1 MENGI
6 NTQSTTV
13 NLARRASSVIAAL
26 LVLVALA
33 FNTTVFAQT
42 YVPPAPGQDWT
53 TGGTA
58 QLSQGANGTDQTARY
73 VYDSAGQT
81 TLVQEQAEQST
92 DAVAQNVEA
101 KLWPAFGSYNETY
114 EGLAAFWGDDII
126 SNLFANI
133 GQLIGKWLSEFIDGW
148 VSDAVQF
155 LTGFLRIFVL
165 NPNIATNGLTAT
177 GGVADDISPYIRQG
191 ADAMYGIAVDLL
203 LLLFILCIWKYWAE
217 AAWRGGGNLM
227 GAVGRLIFTAG
238 LMLAWPTIYAFE
250 IQISNE
256 MISAIYFNSADQVA
270 MLDAAMSAAVK
281 AGLVAGAGLLANA
294 TAPVAGQVFG
304 GLLGAGPGGLIL
316 GTVGSF
322 VAFVGLIIYL
332 VVGGILIAELIYIL
346 VLKAIQ
352 TALLCAQYM
361 FAPIFIVFFALP
373 DTENITAGFVR
384 SFVEVSL
391 WTFVWVGLLKIMVI
405 VVLSDF
411 NPWGK
416 IIFAVGILQLMIQV
430 PSFLARA
437 QVSPMSDFISAGL
450 ITGGLLSAGKALG
463 NTLQSRAMHMANA
476 VGNFGY
482 AGAKG
487 SPKSQNV
494 DLNVPQGVNNQD
506 LLDKKRKAEKTGQVD
521 GQPPP
526 GGQPLNPQD
535 PNGPNGPKGPKGA
548 KNEDPTKQPV
558 PPGKDLNGAKGA
570 AAGAGVPGTPGGPA
584 GAKDPNAANPAA
596 QAASAAG
603 KGLAAAGVAAAVGA
617 GLAAAQGGAATA
629 GTPGTQTGDD
639 PARQLSANNAAEAL
653 KALENRANQQG
664 PNGAKAGDDQSGK
677 ELKTATSGPNGNKD
691 ANSKLEGA
699 KGAADAKLN
708 DKGAKAGTG
717 TAATAAAAAA
727 ALANMGKD
735 VKPGDLANAGDKAG
749 VAGPGGGK
757 GAQLDVDVERDAD
770 GNPKPGAGIPGAPN
784 LSGLKTGPDGTPKG
798 DLAGA
803 DASGRTT
810 LKAPGADGGVAPALK
825 TDANVNQKPGAGP
838 KGAATVVPAASAS
851 LADATSKIDRGT
863 ADPTTVAVNS
873 DVAPDGDPGAPLQQ
887 ARGNSINTAAGQSGP
902 VPPPGNLSAAELA
915 AAAGAGAAA
924 GAAGA
929 KLAGGQTTV
938 DQRTGQS
945 RTGTAAPKGTDANAT
960 LTGQGRD
967 VTAPG
972 AGAGLTPPTQVGAIN
987 TTDPGTVDMDP
998 AGGRTNATVNVTPG
1012 QSVQPPTSQINNA
1025 ELGLLG
1031 GAAAAAGAATVKTGQ
1046 QQVDA
1051 RLQPGN
1057 RTSTTG
1063 ATTGQASGN
1072 AQLQSPAG
1080 GNVIPPPGITPS
1092 QVNAQLDPSMGAD
1105 VDPMGRTQANVQMT
1119 GAPGV
1124 NPATNAGVNPA
1135 DIAAAAATGAAA
1147 GAAMRPGQQ
1156 SVDARI
1162 LGGGR
1167 PGGTGAPPA
1176 PPTQFTQ
1183 AQRTQGAGG
1192 NVPPPVNYTNMSG
1205 GGPDDDGTGGNGGG
1219 GFNGTGAI
1227 PTAGPPGG
1235 GAQPPGGPA
1244 APHPDVIEGYNQ
1256 AGYNKVPFRVGA
1268 ANIRL
1273 AQGATIGR
1281 SGTGQNYAIYND
1293 KGQVMHYRFDESA
1306 SQEQKGMAIIAGSLG
1321 ELMSTDAEAY
1331 DAARTSAIAAGEHK
1345 PEGALQRMAAGVLAY
1360 NGSSWTQTAA
1370 AKQKFARS
1378 MAKHAA
1384 IGAQAYISRDS
1395 NQANAYTDFL
1405 ENRYGAMDDDRQAEA
1420 VHIMTTDATPES
1432 GWSWRLQPATEALIQ
1447 NGIGINPLNRAC
1459 AANMAV
1465 LKAQP
1470 WLRGAAIR
1478 GSAAYIEAKGNAAIP
1493 DGTHAM
1499 VKDSWYAHHAQAMTP
1514 EAVNCVGA
1522 LTLATGDTEICRN
1535 APLIDQV
1542 VSMVPAGGRPE
1553 DYVGAYNSLT
1563 SGMAVVSNITSRAS
1577 GGGATLRQSAQMSGG
1592 GGGGGGTINAPG
1604 GTVSTNVQGRVVDG
1618 GGAANNN
1625 AELDL
1630 FVDSPAQS
1638 GPMPNINPNSLNL
1651 GGAAPQPHN
1660 TTVNVRTHTA
1670 GGAGQ
1675 NLGTMSARVNA
1686 PGSSSQGRVDI
1697 GNISSAGGN
1706 SGPVN
1711 DQVTVDVEI
1720 SDNGAPGSSYADIQ
1734 AAAVNSA
1741 VQYFGGSSSELVK
1754 NVVADLRASGMSWQ
1768 DIQNPNVMATAVQ
1781 SYSTNPN
1788 SLPQVAIAANAMG
1801 ADKVTTAHV
1810 EMVQDMQDADPR
1822 WDNRSIDY
1830 GAIYTSQCIVEAHM
1844 ANPGTYGQPYLT
1856 KDYVDKVRLDPRF
1869 KPRAVPM
1876 RGANGQ
1882 VSYEEKTPVPSDL
1895 ILNHLQEQMRRFG
1908 GG

>member
-58 QLSQGANGTDQTARY
+58 QLSQGAGSTDQTSRY
-73 VYDSAGQT
+73 VYDSNGQT
-81 TLVQEQAEQST
+81 TLVQEQAEQSV
-92 DAVAQNVEA
+92 DAVAQNVES
-101 KLWPAFGSYNETY
+101 KLWPAFGSYNDTY

-250 IQISNE
+250 IQITNE

-294 TAPVAGQVFG
+294 TAPVAGQVLG
-304 GLLGAGPGGLIL
+304 GLLGGGAGGIIL

-332 VVGGILIAELIYIL
+332 VLGGILIAELIYIL

-361 FAPIFIVFFALP
+361 FAPIFIVFFATP

-416 IIFAVGILQLMIQV
+416 IIFAVGVLQLMIQV

-450 ITGGLLSAGKALG
+450 ITGGLLSAGKVLG
-463 NTLQSRAMHMANA
+463 NTLSSRAMHMANA

-506 LLDKKRKAEKTGQVD
+506 LLDKKRKAEKTGVVD
-521 GQPPP
+521 PTNP
-526 GGQPLNPQD
+526 GGGQNLNPGD
-535 PNGPNGPKGPKGA
+535 ANGPNGPKGPKGNKA
-548 KNEDPTKQPV
+548 GENPATTPQ

-570 AAGAGVPGTPGGPA
+570 GAGAGDGAPGTP
-584 GAKDPNAANPAA
+584 GAKDPNAANAAA
-596 QAASAAG
+596 QAASTAG
-603 KGLAAAGVAAAVGA
+603 KGLAGAGVAAAVGA

-629 GTPGTQTGDD
+629 GTPGAQTGDEA
-639 PARQLSANNAAEAL
+639 ARQLSANNAAEAL
-653 KALENRANQQG
+653 KALQNRANQGPNGPKAGEDQTGKEINAAASG
-664 PNGAKAGDDQSGK
+664 PNGA
-677 ELKTATSGPNGNKD
+677 KD

-699 KGAADAKLN
+699 KGATDAKLN
-708 DKGAKAGTG
+708 DKGAKTGVG

-770 GNPKPGAGIPGAPN
+770 GNPKTGVPGAPN
-784 LSGLKTGPDGTPKG
+784 LGGLKTGPDGTPKG

-803 DASGRTT
+803 DASGRTSV
-810 LKAPGADGGVAPALK
+810 KAPGADGGAAPTLK

-887 ARGNSINTAAGQSGP
+887 ARGNSINAASGQSGP
-902 VPPPGNLSAAELA
+902 VPPPGNLSAADLA

-929 KLAGGQTTV
+929 KLAGQTTV
-938 DQRTGQS
+938 EQRTGQS
-945 RTGTAAPKGTDANAT
+945 RTASPTGAADSNAT

-972 AGAGLTPPTQVGAIN
+972 AGPGLTPPAQVGAVN
-987 TTDPGTVDMDP
+987 TDPGAIDMDP
-998 AGGRTNATVNVTPG
+998 TTGRTTATVNMAPG
-1012 QSVQPPTSQINNA
+1012 QTVQPPSQVNNA

-1031 GAAAAAGAATVKTGQ
+1031 GAAAAAGAAAVKTGQ

-1051 RLQPGN
+1051 RLQPGT
-1057 RTSTTG
+1057 RTQATG
-1063 ATTGQASGN
+1063 APTGRADGN
-1072 AQLQSPAG
+1072 AQIQAPAG
-1080 GNVIPPPGITPS
+1080 GNVIPPPGINPS
-1092 QVNAQLDPSMGAD
+1092 QVSAQLDPSMGAE

-1124 NPATNAGVNPA
+1124 NPGTNSGVNPA

-1162 LGGGR
+1162 VGGGR
-1167 PGGTGAPPA
+1167 PAAGGAPNA

-1183 AQRTQGAGG
+1183 AQRMQAGG
-1192 NVPPPVNYTNMSG
+1192 GGPTPPPVNYTNMDG

-1219 GFNGTGAI
+1219 FNGAGNI
-1227 PTAGPPGG
+1227 PAAGRPGGGGPTPPGG
-1235 GAQPPGGPA
+1235 A

-1281 SGTGQNYAIYND
+1281 SGTGQNYAIYDNQ
-1293 KGQVMHYRFDESA
+1293 GHVMHYRFDESA

-1331 DAARTSAIAAGEHK
+1331 DAARTSAISAGEHK
-1345 PEGALQRMAAGVLAY
+1345 PQGAMERMAAGVLAY

-1370 AKQKFARS
+1370 AKQRFARS

-1395 NQANAYTDFL
+1395 NQANAYTEFL

-1420 VHIMTTDATPES
+1420 VHIMTTDTTPES

-1478 GSAAYIEAKGNAAIP
+1478 GSAAYIESKGNAAIP

-1514 EAVNCVGA
+1514 ETVNCVGA

-1563 SGMAVVSNITSRAS
+1563 SGMAVVSNITNRSS
-1577 GGGATLRQSAQMSGG
+1577 GGGGTIRQSAQMSG

-1604 GTVSTNVQGRVVDG
+1604 GTVSTNVQGRVVNSG
-1618 GGAANNN
+1618 GGANNN

-1638 GPMPNINPNSLNL
+1638 GAMPNINPNSLNL

-1660 TTVNVRTHTA
+1660 TTVNVRTHT
-1670 GGAGQ
+1670 GSGQGQ
-1675 NLGTMSARVNA
+1675 NLGTMSARVTA
-1686 PGSSSQGRVDI
+1686 PGGSSPGRVDI
-1697 GNISSAGGN
+1697 GNIQNAGG
-1706 SGPVN
+1706 SSPAT

-1734 AAAVNSA
+1734 GAAVSSA
-1741 VQYFGGSSSELVK
+1741 LQYFGGNSTELVK
-1754 NVVADLRASGMSWQ
+1754 NVVADLRASGMSWN

-1844 ANPGTYGQPYLT
+1844 ANPQTFGQPYLT

-1882 VSYEEKTPVPSDL
+1882 VAYEEKTPVPSDL